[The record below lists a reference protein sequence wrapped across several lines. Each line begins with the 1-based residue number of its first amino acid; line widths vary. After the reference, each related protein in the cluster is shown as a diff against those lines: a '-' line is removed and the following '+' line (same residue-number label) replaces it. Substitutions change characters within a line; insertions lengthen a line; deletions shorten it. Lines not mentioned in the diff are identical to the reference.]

1 MTARPTPRN
10 APPRNAFGHT
20 ALLRGLALGL
30 GLPLAALHAAHAESD
45 KGPFYLGASLAL
57 SHVSNVYR
65 LPEANV
71 PNSDDVV
78 TGSLLAGLDKPFGR
92 QRFFADAAWRDN
104 RYHRERSLDHTGYT
118 LNAGMDW
125 AALDKLAGRLLMR
138 STRNLAQ
145 YNLSSEVNPLRAKN
159 LERNELLEA
168 SARYGLA
175 GKLSL
180 EGGLA
185 HQTRDFSAE
194 SYRVLNF
201 KQDSAFAG
209 LGWRSSGALR
219 FGLTGRHTEGNG
231 YARVLVFVLPND
243 YRRQD
248 LELSSEWTASAAST
262 LNARL
267 GVSRIDNSN
276 SGIDNFSGLT
286 GRLEWQWAPSG
297 RLKLN
302 TAIARDT
309 VQENYFKG
317 GNSLG
322 AEVNRVTNSLQL
334 GISYALAAK
343 LQVDAGLNASR
354 MDRSDNGAANERS
367 QGFNIGLR
375 WQPTRHSQLGCQY
388 NREQR
393 RSEIATLNYSASS
406 SSCYGQLTLR

>member
-1 MTARPTPRN
+1 MNPHPAFLCRLAPTLC
-10 APPRNAFGHT
+10 
-20 ALLRGLALGL
+20 LL
-30 GLPLAALHAAHAESD
+30 LAAGGAAQAESD
-45 KGPFYLGASLAL
+45 NGPFYIGASLGL
-57 SHVSNVYR
+57 NHVSNIYR
-65 LPEANV
+65 LPEASV
-71 PNSDDVV
+71 PNSDEVM
-78 TGSLLAGLDKPFGR
+78 TSSLLAGLDKPLGR
-92 QRFFADAAWRDN
+92 QRFFADAVWRDN
-104 RYHRERSLDHTGYT
+104 RYRRERSLDHAGYS
-118 LNAGMDW
+118 LSAGMDW
-125 AALDKLAGRLLMR
+125 AALDKLGGRVLVR

-145 YNLSSEVNPLRAKN
+145 YNLSSELNQFREKN

-185 HQTRDFSAE
+185 HQSRDFSAE
-194 SYRVLNF
+194 AYRVLNF
-201 KQDSAFAG
+201 KQDSVFAG

-219 FGLTGRHTEGNG
+219 FGLTGRHTDGSG
-231 YARVLVFVLPND
+231 YARLLVFVLPND

-248 LELSSEWTASAAST
+248 LELSSEWTPSAAST

-267 GVSRIDNSN
+267 GVSRIDNSS
-276 SGIDNFSGLT
+276 SGIDNYSGLT
-286 GRLEWQWAPSG
+286 GRLGWQWEPSG

-302 TAIARDT
+302 AAIARDT
-309 VQENYFKG
+309 IQENYFKG

-334 GISYALAAK
+334 GASYTLAAK
-343 LQVDAGLNASR
+343 LLLEGGLNVSR
-354 MDRSDNGAANERS
+354 LDRSDNGAASERS

-388 NREQR
+388 TRDER

-406 SSCYGQLTLR
+406 YGCYGQLTLR